1 MQLSHTRPVA
11 SARFDDPNLVSC
23 AGLVPMAALAH
34 QCGLS
39 SLADEHITVPTD
51 KGANAYSEAQR
62 SITQAYQQ
70 VFETIQR
77 HGSAQGGASNNTSVG
92 DAANAARFVGI

>member
-1 MQLSHTRPVA
+1 MEGMRYDQAKMMDHVA
-11 SARFDDPNLVSC
+11 AQ
-23 AGLVPMAALAH
+23 AGLVSHLNGLQEQAL
-34 QCGLS
+34 QV
-39 SLADEHITVPTD
+39 LAQTQDFWSD
-51 KGANAYSEAQR
+51 KGANAYAEAQR

-77 HGSAQGGASNNTSVG
+77 HGGAQGGAVQNTDVG